1 MKSNRMEAFTDGV
14 AAIIITIMVLELS
27 PPESL
32 TSTDIM
38 TFIGQLAIYAISFT
52 YVGIYWMNHH
62 HLFQTVTNVNG
73 KVLIA
78 NLGLLFINSLLPIA
92 TAWIS
97 EDLNHGST
105 IFYGII
111 LFLSSIFYYFLVRTL
126 INNGNKTTEEIYTT
140 HGNKK
145 EIASTIL
152 YFIGMIVSLISP
164 LISLIIYFGVAF
176 IWIIPD
182 TRIER
187 VIIEYCD

>member
-1 MKSNRMEAFTDGV
+1 MKRNRIEAFTDGV

-27 PPESL
+27 PPETLS
-32 TSTDIM
+32 SSDII

-78 NLGLLFINSLLPIA
+78 NLSLLFINSLLPIA

-97 EDLNHGST
+97 EDLNHGSA
-105 IFYGII
+105 IFYGIV
-111 LFLSSIFYYFLVRTL
+111 LFLSSIFYYILVRTL
-126 INNGNKTTEEIYTT
+126 INNGNEITKKIYAT
-140 HGNKK
+140 HGIKK

-152 YFIGMIVSLISP
+152 YFTGMIVSLISP
-164 LISLIIYFGVAF
+164 FVSLVIYFGVAF

-182 TRIER
+182 RRIEKE
-187 VIIEYCD
+187 ITEYCD